1 MFEHSKPIWIQGAD
15 GEMNGLYAFVFPFTA
30 GREEISVHIAACDV
44 YQAYCNGEFIATG
57 PARCG
62 DGYYRADCL
71 RLKNHVREGENF
83 LTVFV
88 AGYNVN
94 CFEYLCAEPFLQL

>member
-57 PARCG
+57 LSFFRCQG
-62 DGYYRADCL
+62 LYLTFFCL
-71 RLKNHVREGENF
+71 GKGGGTWKRPGWRLWQGE
-83 LTVFV
+83 LL
-88 AGYNVN
+88 
-94 CFEYLCAEPFLQL
+94 EIHMRD